1 MIAETSPTPAV
12 SADEFA
18 PRYRCPMR
26 CEGVTRN
33 MPGLAVLRTYQSRW
47 LAKDV
52 VAGLVLSALLVPQ
65 GMAYAELARLPAV
78 TGLYTSIVC
87 LIGYAIFGL
96 RRFWCWARS
105 LLWER

>member
-65 GMAYAELARLPAV
+65 GMAYAELARVPAV

-96 RRFWCWARS
+96 RRIWCWART
-105 LLWER
+105 LLWDR